1 MWDVPT
7 ETFLLE
13 KKQTFLLAHREVGLG
28 GGGPRPLSAQ
38 AEADYVQKLASLAL
52 ASPGQE
58 HRTFRTRE
66 LRILF

>member
-13 KKQTFLLAHREVGLG
+13 KKQTFLLAHRQVGLG
-28 GGGPRPLSAQ
+28 GVSAWPRPLSAQ

-52 ASPGQE
+52 ASPG
-58 HRTFRTRE
+58 
-66 LRILF
+66 